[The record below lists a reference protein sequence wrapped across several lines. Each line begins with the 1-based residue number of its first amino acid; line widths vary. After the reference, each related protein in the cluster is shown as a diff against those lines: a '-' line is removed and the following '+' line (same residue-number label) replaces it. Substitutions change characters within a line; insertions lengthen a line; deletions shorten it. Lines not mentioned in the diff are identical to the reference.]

1 MLKTHTEQ
9 IGNWF
14 YTLTFSTLSL
24 IHIQKKVNTPCIWKW
39 VLILQF
45 HIQKNSVFWSIVME
59 NHKFSSSQNNYFP
72 FLVLLEPCSDLF
84 FLSYPFFL
92 SSSNFLYFLPFVL
105 LLPLI
110 LLYSPF
116 VFSTLPLLLS
126 YFTLLLF
133 YKFTK
138 LIFLKKSLMI
148 QLIKIYSLWLYFK
161 LFSWL

>member
-9 IGNWF
+9 IGHWF

-59 NHKFSSSQNNYFP
+59 NHKFSSSQNSYFL

-84 FLSYPFFL
+84 FLSYPFFYL
-92 SSSNFLYFLPFVL
+92 QVIFYIFFFLPCYFLLFC
-105 LLPLI
+105 
-110 LLYSPF
+110 
-116 VFSTLPLLLS
+116 
-126 YFTLLLF
+126 FTLLLF
-133 YKFTK
+133 SLLFPYYI
-138 LIFLKKSLMI
+138 LILHF
-148 QLIKIYSLWLYFK
+148 YYFIN
-161 LFSWL
+161 LLS

>member
-84 FLSYPFFL
+84 FLSYPFFYLQVIFYIFFLL
-92 SSSNFLYFLPFVL
+92 SCYFLLFC
-105 LLPLI
+105 
-110 LLYSPF
+110 
-116 VFSTLPLLLS
+116 
-126 YFTLLLF
+126 FTLLLF
-133 YKFTK
+133 SLLFPYYF
-138 LIFLKKSLMI
+138 LILHF
-148 QLIKIYSLWLYFK
+148 YYFIN
-161 LFSWL
+161 LLS

>member
-84 FLSYPFFL
+84 FLSYPFFYLLVIFYIFFLL
-92 SSSNFLYFLPFVL
+92 SCYFLLFC
-105 LLPLI
+105 
-110 LLYSPF
+110 
-116 VFSTLPLLLS
+116 
-126 YFTLLLF
+126 FTLLLF
-133 YKFTK
+133 
-138 LIFLKKSLMI
+138 SL
-148 QLIKIYSLWLYFK
+148 
-161 LFSWL
+161 LFSYYILILHFYYFINLLS

>member
-9 IGNWF
+9 IGHWF

-84 FLSYPFFL
+84 FLSYPFFYLQVIFYIFFLL
-92 SSSNFLYFLPFVL
+92 SCYFLLFC
-105 LLPLI
+105 
-110 LLYSPF
+110 
-116 VFSTLPLLLS
+116 
-126 YFTLLLF
+126 FTLLLF
-133 YKFTK
+133 SLLFPYYI
-138 LIFLKKSLMI
+138 LILHF
-148 QLIKIYSLWLYFK
+148 YYFIN
-161 LFSWL
+161 LLS